1 MTLTFDQTPT
11 FMWTNDDPDCK
22 PGLKH
27 ACQSF
32 IPDRVVRDK
41 KAKWI
46 WVTFRFYYGETPEE
60 ARTKAKLDF
69 EATLEAIS
77 KRESRVH
84 AQQRG
89 KASSDLE
96 RITRER
102 EAADELMGVQ
112 R

>member
-1 MTLTFDQTPT
+1 MTLTFDQTPA

-22 PGLKH
+22 SGLRH

-46 WVTFRFYYGETPEE
+46 WVTFRFYYGATPEE
-60 ARTKAKLDF
+60 ARAKAKLDF
-69 EATLEAIS
+69 ETVLEAIS
-77 KRESRVH
+77 KREGRVH
-84 AQQRG
+84 KQQKG
-89 KASSDLE
+89 KAQSDLE
-96 RITRER
+96 RLTAARVE
-102 EAADELMGVQ
+102 ADEMMGVE